1 MKKHFVTILILIASL
16 SLFAQKKKE
25 VTDYLKT
32 VKVASLNTNFDFTPE
47 WQYIS
52 SDLYLF
58 NTEKFSDVINSI
70 ITGKKIHWWS
80 RKRYDLQNI
89 LITMQTKGLGQYDN
103 ITFPLF
109 NFVIERDPDKG
120 YKVTA
125 ETNEV
130 LRIVDNYPAPAVKDF
145 ISAKVD
151 VQVITKDNQVKV
163 YKLAASQ
170 LETISMLVTNPSD
183 AIVKLVGEFGKMIES
198 VADKKEFHF
207 TSTIRIYQNENFN
220 QQLHSIVVFA
230 FVPSTENEF
239 KINVDLS
246 DLKKLLSQ
254 NPNPK
259 IDRKFLYKYIRI
271 KKYPYVVIVNYKS
284 KYVPDVPEDIDFDV
298 IKSREVKLES
308 DYKKGMISPQIY
320 ELEKELLGFL
330 KKYAQLQLDL
340 NNYFLNLQNQT
351 TEDYS
356 KFYYFILRDIWN
368 LKNYYRNVLSL
379 RADNKLFK
387 EDFQQY
393 YEKFLKKAEIS
404 LNQNLNL
411 QNIKKLAD
419 LLYYLEN
426 TNPDKIATDSASLE
440 NYLNIINSVKL
451 PQSEKNTPIVQ
462 LVDKWRKDL
471 EQIYYI
477 KYFQNHLEQL
487 ERLPVNDSTYEIVVN
502 FQTDHSKTN
511 CLMCKQQLDSFVKD
525 FLKKYH
531 QYKIE
536 QAQQQFE
543 QLSTKTKLDLID
555 ITKKITCA
563 RDYLDNYPG
572 KKPDYLQLIQ
582 QDLLRIDNQRQTLLS
597 ILNRNYVFTS
607 AADIDKVMSD
617 IKNLSEKI
625 KTGLNAICQQEQPL
639 CTCQNRQQQ
648 PLQDS
653 LNQSNTQIKQDS
665 LDQKNSD
672 EPATIEQLQNS
683 SRDTVKNEQKLM
695 GAGTDKK
702 QK

>member
-1 MKKHFVTILILIASL
+1 MKKSFVTILIFIATL
-16 SLFAQKKKE
+16 SVFAQKKKE

-32 VKVASLNTNFDFTPE
+32 VKIASVNTDFDFTPE

-89 LITMQTKGLGQYDN
+89 LITMQTQGLGQYDN

-109 NFVIERDPDKG
+109 NFVIERDPEKG

-130 LRIVDNYPAPAVKDF
+130 IRIVDNYPAPAVKDF

-170 LETISMLVTNPSD
+170 LETISMIVTNPTD
-183 AIVKLVGEFGKMIES
+183 AVVKLVGEFGKMIES

-246 DLKKLLSQ
+246 DLKKLLSK

-259 IDRKFLYKYIRI
+259 IDRKFLYKYIKI

-298 IKSREVKLES
+298 IKSREVKLEA
-308 DYKKGMISPQIY
+308 DYKKGLISPQIY

-356 KFYYFILRDIWN
+356 KFYYFILRDFWN

-379 RADNKLFK
+379 RSGNQLFK
-387 EDFQQY
+387 SDFQQY
-393 YEKFLKKAEIS
+393 YEKFIKKAEIS

-411 QNIKKLAD
+411 QNIRKLAD

-426 TNPDKIATDSASLE
+426 TSSSKIATDSASLE

-462 LVDKWRKDL
+462 LVEKWRQDL
-471 EQIYYI
+471 EQVFYV
-477 KYFQNHLEQL
+477 KYFKKYLEQL
-487 ERLPVNDSTYEIVVN
+487 EQLPVNDSTYELVIN
-502 FQTDHSKTN
+502 FQTEHSKTS
-511 CLMCKQQLDSFVKD
+511 CSMCRQQLDRLTKD

-536 QAQQQFE
+536 QRRQEFE
-543 QLSTKTKLDLID
+543 QLSTQTKLKLID
-555 ITKKITCA
+555 ITKKISCA
-563 RDYLDNYPG
+563 KSYLENYQG
-572 KKPDYLQLIQ
+572 KKPEYLQLIE
-582 QDLLRIDNQRQTLLS
+582 QDLNRIDDQRQLLLS
-597 ILNRNYVFTS
+597 ILKRTYVFTTQ
-607 AADIDKVMSD
+607 ADIEKVMSD
-617 IKNLSEKI
+617 IKNLSQKVEQ
-625 KTGLNAICQQEQPL
+625 GLDAICQQETDL
-639 CTCQNRQQQ
+639 CTCQNQQQ
-648 PLQDS
+648 KPMQDS
-653 LNQSNTQIKQDS
+653 LNQQDTIN
-665 LDQKNSD
+665 QQNSD
-672 EPATIEQLQNS
+672 LPETIEQLQKS
-683 SRDTVKNEQKLM
+683 PADTVKHQQSLM
-695 GAGTDKK
+695 EADTDKK
-702 QK
+702 QN

>member
-1 MKKHFVTILILIASL
+1 MKKYFAAILILAIAFS
-16 SLFAQKKKE
+16 SFAQKKKKE

-32 VKVASLNTNFDFTPE
+32 VKIASVNTNFDFTPE

-70 ITGKKIHWWS
+70 ITGKKMHWWS

-89 LITMQTKGLGQYDN
+89 LITMQTQGLGQYDN

-109 NFVIERDPDKG
+109 NFVIERDPEKG

-130 LRIVDNYPAPAVKDF
+130 IRIVDNYPAPAVKDF

-170 LETISMLVTNPSD
+170 LETISMIVTNPTD
-183 AIVKLVGEFGKMIES
+183 AVVKLVGEFGKMIES

-259 IDRKFLYKYIRI
+259 IDRKFLYKYIKI

-298 IKSREVKLES
+298 IKSREIKLET
-308 DYKKGMISPQIY
+308 DYKKGLISPQIY

-379 RADNKLFK
+379 HADNQLFK
-387 EDFQQY
+387 NDFQQY
-393 YEKFLKKAEIS
+393 YEKFIKKAEIL

-411 QNIKKLAD
+411 QNIRKLAD

-426 TNPDKIATDSASLE
+426 TNSSKIATDSASLE

-451 PQSEKNTPIVQ
+451 PESEKNTPIVQ
-462 LVDKWRKDL
+462 LVEKWRKDL
-471 EQIYYI
+471 EQIYYV
-477 KYFQNHLEQL
+477 KYFKNYLQQLEQ
-487 ERLPVNDSTYEIVVN
+487 LPVNDSTYEIVIN
-502 FQTDHSKTN
+502 FQSDHSKTN
-511 CLMCKQQLDSFVKD
+511 CLMCKDKLDSFTKD

-536 QAQQQFE
+536 HTKQKYE
-543 QLSTKTKLDLID
+543 QLSTQTKLKLID
-555 ITKKITCA
+555 LTKKINCA
-563 RDYLDNYPG
+563 KDYLDNYPG
-572 KKPDYLQLIQ
+572 KKPEYLQLIQ
-582 QDLLRIDNQRQTLLS
+582 QDLQRIDDQRQLLLS
-597 ILNRNYVFTS
+597 ILNRTYVFTS
-607 AADIDKVMSD
+607 QADIEKVMDD
-617 IKNLSEKI
+617 IKKLSQKI
-625 KTGLNAICQQEQPL
+625 EQGLDAICKQEKDL
-639 CTCQNRQQQ
+639 CTCQRQQQ

-653 LNQSNTQIKQDS
+653 LNQNKNLNQQDTVNQQNADKPETFEQI
-665 LDQKNSD
+665 
-672 EPATIEQLQNS
+672 QNS
-683 SRDTVKNEQKLM
+683 AADTVIQPEKLM
-695 GAGTDKK
+695 EADTHKK
-702 QK
+702 QN